1 MVIPETLSNNSEVM
15 PQHVGLILDGNRR
28 WARERGLPTLEGHS
42 RGYDNLKDITK
53 VAIDRGVKYVSA
65 YIFSTENWNRTPK
78 EVKYLMDLAHRMLAK
93 DVGELNKEQIRVVW
107 LGSRNKLSKKLLTA
121 IENAEASTRHNT
133 RGTLALCFNYGGQ
146 DELMDAVRTLIADGK
161 HADEIDRSAFEA
173 ALYAPEV
180 PPVDLLIRT
189 SGEQRLSG
197 FMLYRAAYA
206 ELYFTNVYWPEFS
219 VTDLDEALEEYAE
232 RERRHGK

>member
-1 MVIPETLSNNSEVM
+1 MSVTEDNAQKI

-28 WARERGLPTLEGHS
+28 WARERGLPTLDGHS
-42 RGYDNLKDITK
+42 RGYDNLKDVAK
-53 VAIDRGVKYVSA
+53 LAIDRGVRYVSA

-78 EVKYLMDLAHRMLAK
+78 EVKYLMDLAYRMLTK
-93 DVGELNKEQIRVVW
+93 DVAELNREQIRVVW
-107 LGSRNKLSKKLLTA
+107 VGSRDKVSQKLITA
-121 IENAEASTRHNT
+121 IEKAEEATQGNA

-146 DELMDAVRTLIADGK
+146 DELVDAARRIAAK
-161 HADEIDRSAFEA
+161 NLQPEEITREVLEE

-197 FMLYRAAYA
+197 YMLYRAAYA
-206 ELYFTNVYWPEFS
+206 ELYFTDQYWPDFTEE
-219 VTDLDEALEEYAE
+219 DLDAALAEYVR